1 MNSQLKNIQSKIR
14 HNGRGITSEYII
26 KIIKELW
33 DRFGVYGYGIGTIGL
48 FILVYYLIQSTIKAT
63 GSTFDASEISSL
75 AILIAVTYVG
85 WIGFI
90 TYEEYTDLSL
100 SRSIRQRPSIAT
112 VDDAFGLLQ
121 SKDHE
126 ARVNASYCLSA
137 VVSTSPKN
145 VVNTINAPTNDII
158 EYLLPYLS
166 VDDPDISKNTANI
179 IAFIAR
185 DYPGSVKPYRED
197 IIDLI
202 EDSAVINEVR
212 GELALTVGFLML
224 SEHFDDKNEL
234 QNMALELSKGDHPRV
249 RIGSCYM
256 LAGINTRETRRRL
269 QHIADNDSDEEV
281 RDHAEELV

>member
-14 HNGRGITSEYII
+14 HNGRGITNEYII

-48 FILVYYLIQSTIKAT
+48 FILVYYLIQSTIKIT
-63 GSTFDASEISSL
+63 GSTFGAGEISSL

-85 WIGFI
+85 WIGFVA
-90 TYEEYTDLSL
+90 YEEYTDLSL

-121 SKDHE
+121 SKDDE

-145 VVNTINAPTNDII
+145 VVNTINAPTDDII

-166 VDDPDISKNTANI
+166 VDNPDISKNTGNI

-185 DYPGSVKPYRED
+185 DYPGSVQPYRED
-197 IIDLI
+197 IIELI
-202 EDSAVINEVR
+202 ESSAVINEVR

-224 SEHFDDKNEL
+224 SEQFDDKNEL
-234 QNMALELSKGDHPRV
+234 HNMALELSKDDHPRV

-256 LAGINTRETRRRL
+256 LAGINTRETHRRL
-269 QHIADNDSDEEV
+269 QYIADNDSDEEV